1 MDIIYQD
8 LCNIAGKESV
18 SLSEDMRKHT
28 TFKAGGC
35 AKYFVCPDQV
45 DSLAELISYVNKNDI
60 KYYVIGNGSNL
71 LVRDEGFD
79 GVIVKIGNKLGNIQI
94 KDDEMV
100 CEAGAFVSK
109 AANLAAEQSLAGLE
123 FAAGIPGMI
132 GGAAAMNA
140 GAYGGEFKD
149 IVECVWGLDRK
160 GEKICLSNAQLEFG
174 YRSSII
180 QKKDYIV
187 TAVKLKLRFGN
198 KEEIYDR
205 MNGYLNARREKQPL
219 EYPSAGSTFKRPEGY
234 FAGKLIMD
242 AGLAGMEIGGACVS
256 EKHCGFIINK
266 NNATAGDIIELIK
279 RVSDIVYDKYNVILE
294 PEVKII

>member
-1 MDIIYQD
+1 MDRVYQD

-18 SLSEDMRKHT
+18 SLWEDMRKHT
-28 TFKAGGC
+28 TFKAGGR

-45 DSLAELISYVNKNDI
+45 DSLAELISYVNKNNM
-60 KYYVIGNGSNL
+60 KHYVIGNGSNL

-79 GVIVKIGNKLGNIQI
+79 GVIVKIGNKMGDIQI
-94 KDDEMV
+94 KDDEME
-100 CEAGAFVSK
+100 CGAGTFVSK
-109 AANLAAEQSLAGLE
+109 AANMAAEQSLSGLE

-149 IVECVWGLDRK
+149 IVEYAWVLDQQ
-160 GEKICLSNAQLEFG
+160 GERIRLSNAQLEFG

-187 TAVKLKLRFGN
+187 TSVKLKLRFGN
-198 KEEIYDR
+198 KEEIFDR

-256 EKHCGFIINK
+256 EKHCGFIINR

-279 RVSDIVYDKYNVILE
+279 RVSDIVYDKYNVKLE